1 MPESTTQA
9 TTPVTIEEIADR
21 LLPADA
27 RISPD
32 GRHMAFCV
40 AMRGR
45 KDDRFDR
52 AIWVSTDGAP
62 ARRFTTG
69 KGDHT
74 GFAWSPDS
82 RTLVVVATR
91 EKDTESR
98 IYTLPVDGGEAQQVG
113 DFDGSIS
120 APTWSP
126 DGKCIAV
133 LITDKE
139 SDDEKTRK
147 EEKRDA
153 ILFEEHDK
161 RDRLWVI
168 DPQTG
173 HGRCL
178 THGKRHVHDYAWSAD
193 GESLVVITTDVPT
206 WNEAFRASE
215 LRVVPAHGGTSRA
228 LARFQNLP
236 RDPVV
241 RTVDDEQVVFFLAN
255 DHRADPSYSVWSVP
269 LSGGTRRKVTDNDRS
284 ADVALFADPRK
295 DSALLLLRAD
305 HATLRLYSLDGESGK
320 LEPVNVGSPGER
332 GSIMTRPSMAQ
343 NGDMGLIWSALDTP
357 EEVYRVSTKGAATK
371 LTSFGQAY
379 DGRLSNGEIVSWE
392 STDGVD
398 VEGLLVYPRD
408 YEEGKRF
415 PLVLQVHGGPASLW
429 TERMYMNWHDWAQ
442 MLAAQGYAVLLPN
455 PRGSIG
461 YGSAFEQ
468 LLQDDVGGGESRD
481 LVSGALA
488 MVERGIADRNRLAI
502 SGWSWGGY
510 LTAWTITQTDIFKA
524 AVMGAGVANNVSD
537 HGAGDIAEY
546 NTLLYPDHPYR
557 EAAWDSYANISPVR
571 YAHKVKTPTLIV
583 HGEADSRVHVTQG
596 QEYYRALQVCGVPVQ
611 FVRYPRE
618 GHGFVEYNHQ
628 IDLMER
634 IVAWM
639 QTYLD

>member
-1 MPESTTQA
+1 MSE
-9 TTPVTIEEIADR
+9 TPPVSASPVSIEEIADR
-21 LLPADA
+21 LIPSDA

-32 GRHMAFCV
+32 GRHVAFSV
-40 AMRGR
+40 SMRGR

-62 ARRFTTG
+62 AHRFTTG

-74 GFAWSPDS
+74 GFDWSPDS
-82 RTLVVVATR
+82 RTLAFVAKR
-91 EKDTESR
+91 EKDAESR
-98 IYTLPVDGGEAQQVG
+98 LYVLPIDGGEAQQVG
-113 DFDGSIS
+113 DFEGKMSQPS
-120 APTWSP
+120 WSP
-126 DGKCIAV
+126 DGKLIAV
-133 LITDKE
+133 VITEKQTDEEKE
-139 SDDEKTRK
+139 REK
-147 EEKRDA
+147 EKRDA
-153 ILFEEHDK
+153 ILFEEEDK

-168 DPQTG
+168 DPETG

-178 THGKRHVHDYAWSAD
+178 THGKRHVHHYAWSTDGDSIVAVTAD
-193 GESLVVITTDVPT
+193 LPT

-215 LRVVPAHGGTSRA
+215 LRVVPVHGGISRP
-228 LARFQNLP
+228 LGSFRNLP

-241 RTVDDEQVVFFLAN
+241 RAVDGEPVVFFLAN
-255 DHRADPSYSVWSVP
+255 DHRDDPSYAVWSLP
-269 LSGGTRRKVTDNDRS
+269 LSGGTRRKVTDNERS
-284 ADVALFADPRK
+284 ADMALFADPRRE
-295 DSALLLLRAD
+295 SGLILLRAD
-305 HATLRLYSLDGESGK
+305 HATLRLYSLDGETGR
-320 LEPVNVGSPGER
+320 LEPVNIGTLGER
-332 GSIMTRPSMAQ
+332 GSVMSRPSMAHS
-343 NGDMGLIWSALDTP
+343 GDLGLIWSALDTP
-357 EEVYRVSTKGAATK
+357 DEVYRVSASGDATK
-371 LTSFGQAY
+371 LTSFGENLS
-379 DGRLSNGEIVSWE
+379 GRLSNGEVVTWE

-398 VEGLLVYPRD
+398 VDGLLIYPHG
-408 YEEGKRF
+408 YEEGKRY

-429 TERMYMNWHDWAQ
+429 TERFYANWHDWAQ

-461 YGSAFEQ
+461 YGAAFEQ

-488 MVERGIADRNRLAI
+488 MVERGIADRERLAI

-546 NTLLYPDHPYR
+546 NTLIYPDHPYR
-557 EAAWDSYANISPVR
+557 EAGWDSYANISPVR
-571 YAHKVKTPTLIV
+571 YAHKVVTPTLIV
-583 HGEADSRVHVTQG
+583 HGEDDSRVHVTQG

-618 GHGFVEYNHQ
+618 GHSFVEYNHQ

-634 IVAWM
+634 IVGWM
-639 QTYLD
+639 KKHL